1 MAEAAQQL
9 VTAEVTRRS
18 LITRFADKYSIEPN
32 KLLDTLKD
40 TAFRQRRG
48 QPVSNE
54 QMAALLVVADQYGL
68 NPFTKEL
75 YAFPQDSS
83 IVPIVGLDGWA
94 RIINERP
101 ELDGIEFEEV
111 GEPGTVGKRNR
122 ACPQGI
128 TGIIYRKD
136 RAHPTKVTEWIDEC
150 YRDTQPWN
158 DMPRRMLRHKA
169 LIQCARIAFGFGGI
183 YDEDEG
189 QRIIEGDVVVD
200 THGAAFTGGTASA
213 VNDVL
218 KTATGD
224 DDAPE
229 PQERDD
235 NNAPAEAPEHAE
247 NEAASEDTTTEDL
260 LTRVRHCET
269 FDALEY
275 CRTLNKER
283 DATPQAKGAVTKAI
297 ESKSAALIEAGV
309 EA

>member
-9 VTAEVTRRS
+9 VTSDVTRRS
-18 LITRFADKYSIEPN
+18 LITKFADKYSIEPN

-40 TAFRQRRG
+40 TAFRQRSG

-75 YAFPQDSS
+75 YAFPQDAS

-111 GEPGTVGKRNR
+111 GEPGPIGKSNR

-128 TGIIYRKD
+128 TCIMHRKD
-136 RAHPTKVTEWIDEC
+136 RVHPTKVTEWIDEC
-150 YRDTQPWN
+150 WRDTKPWN

-169 LIQCARIAFGFGGI
+169 LIQCARIAFGFVGI

-189 QRIIEGDVVVD
+189 QRIIEGNSVVVD
-200 THGAAFTGGTASA
+200 THGAEFTGGTAGA
-213 VNDVL
+213 VNEVL
-218 KTATGD
+218 KTTIEDGEAVEDASDPASGD
-224 DDAPE
+224 DGAAETRERDAPKPRE
-229 PQERDD
+229 D
-235 NNAPAEAPEHAE
+235 APAEAPE
-247 NEAASEDTTTEDL
+247 
-260 LTRVRHCET
+260 TR
-269 FDALEY
+269 
-275 CRTLNKER
+275 
-283 DATPQAKGAVTKAI
+283 
-297 ESKSAALIEAGV
+297 
-309 EA
+309 